1 MAMGNTRVTHVNT
14 TGGGIGGGGG
24 GSTASVFVTDK
35 YGGGLSE
42 DEGSYM
48 AAAAAGRPGNSRSFQ
63 KVGGIFAYTILI
75 VNLLK
80 EH

>member
-1 MAMGNTRVTHVNT
+1 MAMGNTRVTHVNA
-14 TGGGIGGGGG
+14 TGGGIGGNG

-42 DEGSYM
+42 DEGSYI
-48 AAAAAGRPGNSRSFQ
+48 ASAGRPGNSRSFQ
-63 KVGGIFAYTILI
+63 KVSGIFANTGLI
-75 VNLLK
+75 VNLK